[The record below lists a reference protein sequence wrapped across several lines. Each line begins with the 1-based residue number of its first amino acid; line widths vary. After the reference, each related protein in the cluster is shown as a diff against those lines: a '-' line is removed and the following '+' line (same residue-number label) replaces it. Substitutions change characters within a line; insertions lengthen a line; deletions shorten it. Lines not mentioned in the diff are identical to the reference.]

1 MGTKINLSKADRVF
15 DVINLGLLLLLAF
28 VTIYPIYFVLIA
40 SVSDPYAVLRGEVM
54 LWVKDFTLE
63 PYKNV
68 FANKMIWT
76 GYLNSII
83 NTVILVAYNLALTI
97 PAAYVMTRKEL
108 KGRKVLTW
116 FFMITMYFGGGMVP
130 SYLLIR
136 DLGLMNTR
144 AALILPAGF
153 SVYNMLITRASI
165 QSNIPGE
172 LFDAARIDGAS
183 PFTMFFR
190 IVLPLSKAII
200 AVITLY
206 VAVGAWNSWFPA
218 MLYITDKDLY
228 PLQYVLRGIL
238 LQNQQMT
245 VLTTDGITPE
255 LIEAQM
261 RKKYMAQ
268 GMKYSVI
275 FIASAP
281 LLIAYPF
288 VQKHF
293 VTGVMIG
300 SVKS

>member
-293 VTGVMIG
+293 VKGVMIG